1 MDGSRLLDQEIRRLF
16 RVRKTLHEMLID
28 RGYIVVSD
36 DLKMT
41 LEEFSQ
47 RFHDAGF
54 ARESLTLLKQ
64 KRDDPADQ
72 IYVFFSQGTEG
83 PKVSVKSLKDT
94 IARMERD
101 GVHRAIMIMSEGL
114 TPSAADAIS
123 KLDRYRIEPFLENEL
138 LVNITHHV
146 LVPKHEMLSK
156 AEKKALLKRY
166 KLKESQLP
174 RVQQRD
180 PVSRYYGLSPGDV
193 VRITRPSETA
203 GRYVTYRL
211 VV

>member
-1 MDGSRLLDQEIRRLF
+1 MESNPLLLF
-16 RVRKTLHEMLID
+16 I
-28 RGYIVVSD
+28 S
-36 DLKMT
+36 
-41 LEEFSQ
+41 
-47 RFHDAGF
+47 
-54 ARESLTLLKQ
+54 
-64 KRDDPADQ
+64 
-72 IYVFFSQGTEG
+72 
-83 PKVSVKSLKDT
+83 T